1 MTTAAGSLITSGFV
15 EEAKY
20 IAVSPEAVREREMWR
35 ETAGRHERSLHDYL
49 RVARRRKWIILLSL
63 VVVPIGAALFS
74 LHQQRMYSSHAEVLL
89 NRGSLANTLT
99 GTVDP
104 SIYVQADHV
113 AQTQADLARV
123 PAVAQAALAAAGVRR
138 TPADL
143 LSQSSVSI
151 KQNADLLD
159 FVVSDRDPV
168 VAMALA
174 TDYARAYVAYRATL
188 DTASLQRARREVQ
201 QRISSLSGSDS
212 VLHRTLVEKDQQLA
226 TMEALQGSN
235 ASVVQ
240 AADRTVLVQPRL
252 VRNTVLGFAF
262 GLLVGIGLAFL
273 WEALDTRINNA
284 NEIEALLDRPLLGRL
299 AAPNRSLRAE
309 DSLVMLADPRDV
321 GAEAFRMLRTNF
333 DFVRLG
339 QDVKTIMFT
348 SSVASE
354 GKSTTVANLAVAL
367 ATAGRRVALVDLDL
381 RRPYLWRFFDLGG
394 VPGITQVALGEVPL
408 AAAARSVPL
417 PRVSLPYPPG
427 SANGNGNGGGTHRG
441 ALFVFGT
448 GPVPP
453 NVGEFVGSK
462 VVAAIINSIRESVDV
477 VLIDAPPL
485 LQVGDAQALSRSVDG
500 IVVIT
505 RIGVVRR
512 PMLVELRRTLDLS
525 SARVLGFVATGAEH
539 EDIYEYGYGYG
550 YGYSEARSTA
560 REGMAAAEAVAR

>member
-1 MTTAAGSLITSGFV
+1 
-15 EEAKY
+15 
-20 IAVSPEAVREREMWR
+20 
-35 ETAGRHERSLHDYL
+35 
-49 RVARRRKWIILLSL
+49 
-63 VVVPIGAALFS
+63 
-74 LHQQRMYSSHAEVLL
+74 
-89 NRGSLANTLT
+89 
-99 GTVDP
+99 
-104 SIYVQADHV
+104 
-113 AQTQADLARV
+113 
-123 PAVAQAALAAAGVRR
+123 
-138 TPADL
+138 
-143 LSQSSVSI
+143 
-151 KQNADLLD
+151 
-159 FVVSDRDPV
+159 
-168 VAMALA
+168 
-174 TDYARAYVAYRATL
+174 
-188 DTASLQRARREVQ
+188 VQ

-252 VRNTVLGFAF
+252 VRNTVLGLAF
-262 GLLVGIGLAFL
+262 GLLVGVGLAFL
-273 WEALDTRINNA
+273 WEALDTRINSA
-284 NEIEALLDRPLLGRL
+284 DEIGALLDRPLLGRL

-309 DSLVMLADPRDV
+309 DSLVMLADPRDL

-339 QDVKTIMFT
+339 RDVKTIMFT

-417 PRVSLPYPPG
+417 PRVFLPYPPG
-427 SANGNGNGGGTHRG
+427 STNGNGTGDGNGGGTHRG
-441 ALFVFGT
+441 GLFVFGT

-462 VVAAIINSIRESVDV
+462 VVAAIIKSIRDSVDV

-525 SARVLGFVATGAEH
+525 SARVLGFIATGAEH
-539 EDIYEYGYGYG
+539 EDKYEYGYGYG

-560 REGMAAAEAVAR
+560 REGVAAAEAVAR